1 MKVSITV
8 PVFNVEKYLPECIES
23 ILKQSYNN
31 LELLLINDGSTDT
44 SGIIC
49 DKYAQSDKRVRVFH
63 KKNEGVSK
71 ARNLGIESATGEW
84 ICFIDSDDWI
94 PSDYLETI
102 LNDTYIADLTFW
114 GCKIHSLDKYQTE
127 YKPIEQFTEEKENI
141 ENCLAYL
148 KENDQ
153 HFEYLGFT
161 WNKLFKTSIIK
172 KYDIKFIEYLSL
184 REDEVFTLSYARYIS
199 SIRIKS
205 SPLYNYR
212 ILNTGLTHK
221 TKSKQEYLS
230 LIKELNEVLKYYRN
244 SQLFQIE
251 KEAILNYYFSA
262 LLSDRFLSKSWFTLL
277 STFIN
282 KGRLLQKKNYIH
294 GKKMNLIFKYNFRPI
309 QYTNAILM
317 YFFTAVWKNF
327 TTI

>member
-1 MKVSITV
+1 MKVSIIV

-31 LELLLINDGSTDT
+31 LELLLINDGSTDI

-63 KKNEGVSK
+63 KSNEGVSK
-71 ARNLGIESATGEW
+71 ARNFGIESATGEW

-94 PSDYLETI
+94 PSNYLETI
-102 LNDTYIADLTFW
+102 MNDTKIADLTFW
-114 GCKIHSLDKYQTE
+114 GFRLHYANTLQTE
-127 YKPIEQFTEEKENI
+127 YKPLERFVYEKEAI
-141 ENCLAYL
+141 EDCLAYL
-148 KENDQ
+148 KHNNQ
-153 HFEYLGFT
+153 HFEYLGYT
-161 WNKLFKTSIIK
+161 VNKLFKASIIK
-172 KYDIKFIEYLSL
+172 EHHIRFVDNLSL

-199 SIRIKS
+199 SIRVKS

-262 LLSDRFLSKSWFTLL
+262 LLADRFLSKSWFTLL